1 MSDKRAWSADE
12 LKTAVQMNEHVRAQ
26 LARRQRIQNIA
37 IIVCVLGVTLIVT
50 LLCSP
55 FMTFHS

>member
-1 MSDKRAWSADE
+1 M
-12 LKTAVQMNEHVRAQ
+12 T
-26 LARRQRIQNIA
+26 RQRIENIA
-37 IIVCVLGVTLIVT
+37 VIMFVLGVTLIVT